1 MIYNNIDFHN
11 VAELIPTGHSYLMQR
26 VSSDVMPYL
35 SEKTQRQIAFF
46 GTGVELRF
54 VINSGTAELKFYI
67 DEERFEGLFSNHR
80 PTVNVFYG
88 EFQAGYKTPDI
99 VLVPGMNTVTLSIPE
114 ELDELKRLYEMS
126 GKKGFDPSV
135 VRLIMP
141 QSLVEFVSV
150 SGDISAPDKS
160 LYPDKTILFYGSSI
174 TNGADALSVPA
185 TFAFRTAKQLGC
197 DYLNLGFS
205 GNAKIEPQM
214 AQFIAAR
221 NDYDYISV
229 EFGANV
235 YEYSKDKF
243 YNHVRD
249 FLDIIEKA
257 GKPIFCTDVFAC
269 VSDFFG
275 YSDKSDE
282 MRASVKELCSGRPL
296 IHHKPGLEM
305 LPIVHGYLDSDG
317 VHPSVEGS
325 EVLTH
330 NYVAALQEII
340 G

>member
-243 YNHVRD
+243 YDHVRD

-305 LPIVHGYLDSDG
+305 LPMVHGYLDSDG

>member
-35 SEKTQRQIAFF
+35 SETARTRIAFY

-67 DEERFEGLFSNHR
+67 DEERFEGLFSNRR

-88 EFQAGYKTPDI
+88 EFQAGYKTADI

-221 NDYDYISV
+221 NDYDYICV

-243 YNHVRD
+243 YDHVRD

-305 LPIVHGYLDSDG
+305 LPMVHGYLDSDG

-330 NYVAALQEII
+330 NYVAALREII

>member
-243 YNHVRD
+243 YDHVRD

-305 LPIVHGYLDSDG
+305 LPMVHGYLDSDG

-330 NYVAALQEII
+330 NYVAALREII